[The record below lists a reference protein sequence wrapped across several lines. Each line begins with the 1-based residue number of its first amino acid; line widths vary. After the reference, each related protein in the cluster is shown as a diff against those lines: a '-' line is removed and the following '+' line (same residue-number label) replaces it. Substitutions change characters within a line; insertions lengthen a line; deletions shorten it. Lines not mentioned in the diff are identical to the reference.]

1 MMKFPLA
8 IMALITASTAAAQPR
23 PSIVRETRVA
33 INRGD
38 FEEAVRRVDGH
49 ARAHGKDAP
58 WLEAHSWLA
67 RARLAAKDY
76 DAAMALAGRT
86 REEALAMLK
95 SRGVDDETSL
105 PLALGASIEVQAQA
119 LAAQGQRAEA
129 VAFLQDELKRWH
141 ATSMRTRIQKNL
153 NLITLE
159 GRPAPALEMNE
170 WLGLRPPALASLH
183 GKTVLLFFWAHWCG
197 DCKQQAPVLARLKQE
212 MGDALVIIG
221 PTQPY
226 GYVAGGEEAPRAEEL
241 KYIDTVREKF
251 YGGIGGLTVPVSEET
266 FRNWGASTT
275 PTLAVID
282 ASGIVRLYHP
292 GKMSYEE
299 LRRHITPAAGK

>member
-1 MMKFPLA
+1 MKILLIPMLLA
-8 IMALITASTAAAQPR
+8 ASLGALAQPR
-23 PSIVRETRVA
+23 PSIVRETRA
-33 INRGD
+33 ALNRGN
-38 FEEAVRRVDGH
+38 FEEAVRIAG
-49 ARAHGKDAP
+49 AYAQSQGKDAA
-58 WLEAHSWLA
+58 WLEAVSWLA
-67 RARLAAKDY
+67 RNRLAEKDY
-76 DAAMALAGRT
+76 GAANSYAART

-95 SRGVDDETSL
+95 TRGVDDETSL

-119 LAAQGQRAEA
+119 LHAQGQRSEA
-129 VAFLQDELKRWH
+129 VAFLQDELKRWY

-159 GRPAPALEMNE
+159 GRPAPALEMAE
-170 WLGLRPPALASLH
+170 YLGGKPPALRSLR

-197 DCKQQAPVLARLKQE
+197 DCKQQAPILAQLKRE

-226 GYVAGGEEAPRAEEL
+226 GYVAGGAEAPRAEEL
-241 KYIDTVREKF
+241 KYIETIRQKF
-251 YGGIGGLTVPVSEET
+251 YADIPGMTVPVSEET

-282 ASGIVRLYHP
+282 PKGAVRLYHP
-292 GKMSYEE
+292 GKLSYDE
-299 LRRHITPAAGK
+299 LRGRLLAAAAAK